1 MNLYPHTDL
10 NELISCYYINLDSAT
25 ERRAHMEERISRLS
39 LQFTRISATSGTNL
53 DPELLSG
60 FDRESRIREF
70 SYDLVPNEHACIQ
83 SHLRTMQEFLRTDKP
98 YGLICEDDGTFEP
111 HFEQSLSYILH
122 KTSGWEVLRLY
133 TEYGKRYPIL
143 GPRAGAPVELVF
155 PRKVIYVSAGI
166 LYTRE
171 GAKQA
176 LEFFKHYSA
185 SFDYHLVR
193 SCLDKGVPICGVY
206 PNIMGITNSS
216 SGQSTIDTSEVP
228 RVRFSEDGRESLTQ
242 LLRRRLA
249 TWHYSIGKLRMRR
262 LLRKVIR
269 IGE

>member
-1 MNLYPHTDL
+1 MTESAFSATPTHWHEKRNAS
-10 NELISCYYINLDSAT
+10 ISCRCINL
-25 ERRAHMEERISRLS
+25 RRCHWESC
-39 LQFTRISATSGTNL
+39 TR
-53 DPELLSG
+53 
-60 FDRESRIREF
+60 
-70 SYDLVPNEHACIQ
+70 
-83 SHLRTMQEFLRTDKP
+83 
-98 YGLICEDDGTFEP
+98 
-111 HFEQSLSYILH
+111 
-122 KTSGWEVLRLY
+122 
-133 TEYGKRYPIL
+133 
-143 GPRAGAPVELVF
+143 AP
-155 PRKVIYVSAGI
+155 AGI

-185 SFDYHLVR
+185 SFNYHLVR